1 VRTGSDRET
10 PVTAA
15 HLMTRGTPRRLDYRF
30 LGAGPVQRWWRPV
43 QDWVVL
49 EQPEVIVCGR
59 SLLISGIPSARR
71 DAIGTAIRYTLV
83 VEDVERALARSLAA
97 AGLHSAGRARLGGL
111 LDAGFPA
118 EWVDAA
124 LGDAAPSDAE
134 VARHLAPALAAFG
147 VDEPAAA
154 QHPVRHRS
162 WVGALEDG
170 QAVAAFLD
178 RVTRLA
184 DGEPGWAFTTSAI
197 ASVKGTGDAADA
209 LGAPVAVLLADG
221 GPTEVVDLGKAQAG
235 PPRPGIRT
243 MTTTT
248 TSRRRWL
255 VPLAGV
261 VLLAAIL
268 VVVLIA
274 TVLPL

>member
-1 VRTGSDRET
+1 M
-10 PVTAA
+10 TAA

-30 LGAGPVQRWWRPV
+30 LGAGPAQRWWRPV

-49 EQPEVIVCGR
+49 EQPEVIACGR

-83 VEDVERALARSLAA
+83 VEDVERALAHSLAA
-97 AGLHSAGRARLGGL
+97 AGLHSAGRARLGEL

-124 LGDAAPSDAE
+124 LGDTAPSDAE
-134 VARHLAPALAAFG
+134 VARRLAPALAAFG

-154 QHPVRHRS
+154 QHRVRHRS
-162 WVGALEDG
+162 WVGALDDG

-184 DGEPGWAFTTSAI
+184 EGEPGWAFTTSAI
-197 ASVKGTGDAADA
+197 ASVKGAGDAADA

-221 GPTEVVDLGKAQAG
+221 GPPEVVDLGKAQAG
-235 PPRPGIRT
+235 PRPGIRT

-248 TSRRRWL
+248 PSRRRWL
-255 VPLAGV
+255 VPLAVV

-274 TVLPL
+274 TVFPL

>member
-1 VRTGSDRET
+1 M
-10 PVTAA
+10 TAA

-30 LGAGPVQRWWRPV
+30 LGAGPVERWWRPV

-59 SLLISGIPSARR
+59 SLLISGIPSVRR

-83 VEDVERALARSLAA
+83 VDDVERALARSLAA
-97 AGLHSAGRARLGGL
+97 AGLDRAGRARLGGL

-118 EWVDAA
+118 DWVDAA
-124 LGDAAPSDAE
+124 LGDTAPSDAD
-134 VARHLAPALAAFG
+134 VAHRLAPALAAFG
-147 VDEPAAA
+147 DDAPAVAH
-154 QHPVRHRS
+154 HPVRHRS
-162 WVGALEDG
+162 WVGALDDDE
-170 QAVAAFLD
+170 AVAAFLD

-197 ASVKGTGDAADA
+197 ASVKGAGDAADA

-221 GPTEVVDLGKAQAG
+221 GPMEVVDLGKAQAG

-243 MTTTT
+243 MTATSNP
-248 TSRRRWL
+248 SRRRWL
-255 VPLAGV
+255 VPLAGL
-261 VLLAAIL
+261 VLLVAVLA
-268 VVVLIA
+268 VVLI
-274 TVLPL
+274 TMVIPL

>member
-1 VRTGSDRET
+1 MRTGSDRAT

-30 LGAGPVQRWWRPV
+30 LGAGPAQRWWRPV

-49 EQPEVIVCGR
+49 EQPEVIACGR

-83 VEDVERALARSLAA
+83 VEDVERALAHSLAA
-97 AGLHSAGRARLGGL
+97 AGLHSAGRARLGEL

-124 LGDAAPSDAE
+124 LGDTAPSDAE
-134 VARHLAPALAAFG
+134 VARRLAPALAAFG

-154 QHPVRHRS
+154 QHRVRHRS
-162 WVGALEDG
+162 WVGALDDG

-184 DGEPGWAFTTSAI
+184 EGEPGWAFTTSAI
-197 ASVKGTGDAADA
+197 ASVKGAGDAADA

-221 GPTEVVDLGKAQAG
+221 GPPEVVDLGKAQAG

-243 MTTTT
+243 MTTATP
-248 TSRRRWL
+248 SRRRWL
-255 VPLAGV
+255 VPLAVV

-274 TVLPL
+274 TVFPL

>member
-1 VRTGSDRET
+1 
-10 PVTAA
+10 
-15 HLMTRGTPRRLDYRF
+15 MTRGTPRRLDYRF
-30 LGAGPVQRWWRPV
+30 LGAGPVERWWRPV

-49 EQPEVIVCGR
+49 EQPEVIACGR
-59 SLLISGIPSARR
+59 ALLISGIPSVRR

-83 VEDVERALARSLAA
+83 VDDVERALARSLAA
-97 AGLHSAGRARLGGL
+97 AGLDRAGRARLGGL

-124 LGDAAPSDAE
+124 LGDTAPSDAD
-134 VARHLAPALAAFG
+134 VAHRLAPALAAFG
-147 VDEPAAA
+147 ADAPAVAH
-154 QHPVRHRS
+154 HPVRHRS
-162 WVGALEDG
+162 WVGALDDG
-170 QAVAAFLD
+170 EAVAAFLD

-197 ASVKGTGDAADA
+197 ASVKGAGDAADA

-221 GPTEVVDLGKAQAG
+221 GPMEVVDLGKAQAG

-248 TSRRRWL
+248 PSRRRWL
-255 VPLAGV
+255 VPLAVV

-268 VVVLIA
+268 MVVLIA
-274 TVLPL
+274 TVFPL

>member
-1 VRTGSDRET
+1 VRTGSDRAT

-30 LGAGPVQRWWRPV
+30 LGAGPAQRWWRPV

-49 EQPEVIVCGR
+49 EQPEVIACGR

-83 VEDVERALARSLAA
+83 VEDVERALAHSLAA
-97 AGLHSAGRARLGGL
+97 AGLHSAGRARLGEL

-124 LGDAAPSDAE
+124 LGDTAPSDAE
-134 VARHLAPALAAFG
+134 VARRLAPALAAFG

-154 QHPVRHRS
+154 QHRVRHRS
-162 WVGALEDG
+162 WVGALDDG

-184 DGEPGWAFTTSAI
+184 EGEPGWAFTTSAI
-197 ASVKGTGDAADA
+197 ASVKGAGAAADA

-221 GPTEVVDLGKAQAG
+221 GPPEVVDLGKAQAG
-235 PPRPGIRT
+235 PRPGIRT

-248 TSRRRWL
+248 PSRRRWL
-255 VPLAGV
+255 VPLAVV

-274 TVLPL
+274 TVFPL